1 MPRPSAPELAG
12 TAPTGAG
19 RFSRAASRA
28 VPLLQGMST
37 RKLGV
42 VAVALGLLL
51 TLPALWTGFAQDD
64 HFFLMV
70 FKGSPGF
77 NTQELGPLETF
88 SFSKGD
94 PADRHELMERGLLP
108 WWTVEGWKLNFWRPI
123 SSLSSWLDYHLF
135 GTNAWAMH
143 LHSLVLYGI
152 LILIATVLYR
162 RLIEP
167 RWAAGLAAIAFAI
180 DSGHAIPVTWLAMRN
195 AILTLLFGLLLLAAH
210 DRWRKARAEGRP
222 GWFFGGLALLW
233 LALALLSGESG
244 VSVGGY
250 LLAYA
255 LFLDPAVR
263 MSGGEQ
269 GWLSRCTRSVA
280 ALLPYLAVV
289 ILWRMAYSSLGYG
302 TEGSGLYIDPV
313 ADPAEFLWR
322 LPVRLAVLLLGLLAM
337 PDAMLWSL
345 TPAPWSHVQLALA
358 IFFLGVFGWAVLPLL
373 LRSPEARFMLV
384 GSVLAAVPGCATL
397 PMDRLMMFSSFGAL
411 GLAAML
417 LADMAECRAG
427 GIRGRIRSPLAVFL
441 IVSHFVVA
449 PLGLI
454 AGTQHIRIMNK
465 VLNGSNPSIPVD
477 LPEST
482 RVVAINT
489 PNDLLG
495 GSLPIHRS
503 SRGEPLVQH
512 WWWLYSGM
520 GDLSVE
526 REDANTII
534 LRPEAGYFTTPWAD
548 IFRLPAS
555 DPIAVGDRFSLDG
568 LDIEVLNATPEGAPT
583 EVRFRFD
590 VPLED
595 PSLRLVSWQ
604 DGTYVPFIP
613 PAPGAS
619 VEVSGGRIARL
630 LNLVLDRK

>member
-12 TAPTGAG
+12 TAPPGAG
-19 RFSRAASRA
+19 RISRAAFRA
-28 VPLLQGMST
+28 VNLLQGLST
-37 RKLGV
+37 RKLGI

-51 TLPALWTGFAQDD
+51 TLPAVWTGFAQDD

-77 NTQELGPLETF
+77 DTQELGPLETF

-123 SSLSSWLDYHLF
+123 SSLSSWVDYQLF
-135 GTNAWAMH
+135 GANAWAMH
-143 LHSLVLYGI
+143 LHSLALYGI

-210 DRWRKARAEGRP
+210 DRWRRARAEGRP
-222 GWFFGGLALLW
+222 GWYFAALALVW
-233 LALALLSGESG
+233 LPLALLSGESG
-244 VSVGGY
+244 VSAGGY

-255 LFLDPAVR
+255 LFLDPVHRGKQRGPAR
-263 MSGGEQ
+263 YA
-269 GWLSRCTRSVA
+269 RSIA

-289 ILWRMAYSSLGYG
+289 IVWRLAYSSLGYG

-345 TPAPWSHVQLALA
+345 TPAPGSHVHLALA
-358 IFFLGVFGWAVLPLL
+358 VGFLAVFGWAVLPLL
-373 LRSPEARFMLV
+373 RRSPEARFMLL
-384 GSVLAAVPGCATL
+384 GSVLAAIPGCATL

-417 LADMAECRAG
+417 LADMAKCRAG

-449 PLGLI
+449 PLGLL

-477 LPEST
+477 LPAST

-520 GDLSVE
+520 GDLRVE
-526 REDANTII
+526 REDAHTII

-555 DPIAVGDRFSLDG
+555 DPIEAGDRFSLDG
-568 LDIEVLNATPEGAPT
+568 LAIEVLNATSEGAPS

-595 PSLRLVSWQ
+595 PSLRFVSWQ
-604 DGTYVPFIP
+604 DGTYVPFTL

-619 VEVSGGRIARL
+619 VEVPGGRIARL
-630 LNLVLDRK
+630 LNLALGWK